1 MSHLGET
8 NENALSCSVKATG
21 RPQACSRRKTLHVVA
36 VASRPL
42 SGMMSCLAPSPAV
55 MSSLATTVTRSEL
68 PLTRWI
74 FLVLP
79 SATRAPRGCFAV
91 RRSDIGASTA
101 CSHLP
106 VAGKTVVRHQTLWGM
121 QESNSIVGYFLH
133 GSGGE
138 GRPARR

>member
-8 NENALSCSVKATG
+8 NEIALSCSVKATG
-21 RPQACSRRKTLHVVA
+21 RPQALSRRKTLQVVA

-79 SATRAPRGCFAV
+79 SATRAPREAPRGCFAAMLSEIW
-91 RRSDIGASTA
+91 RSDIGAVSYT
-101 CSHLP
+101 HLR
-106 VAGKTVVRHQTLWGM
+106 AHETVL
-121 QESNSIVGYFLH
+121 
-133 GSGGE
+133 
-138 GRPARR
+138 